1 MFYIVVATAPRDYG
15 SWPFSQQ
22 EQGLAFTFINI
33 KTVIAQL
40 IMHGCCSEKKYW
52 VQTETL
58 QVDEDEMKNLWAPL
72 HREVEETAK
81 SLVGDVHESVQEGY
95 PDGKLEGGSWKEA
108 QQMVV
113 DFINVKSL
121 QSRARA
127 FGDKECNRLNEK
139 WNQFLNLDPDGMAL
153 PATSIKVHHQIWV
166 GVTTSGNPIQVYLH
180 IKLYIL
186 RFTRPPEQASE
197 HFFKRLMYHDLL
209 WVRSGL
215 VKEMESVND
224 KPSNTN
230 STETAPEDVDSA
242 GSDSTDTFTAVE
254 GHYSNL
260 DTAFSVLPPHEHK

>member
-1 MFYIVVATAPRDYG
+1 
-15 SWPFSQQ
+15 
-22 EQGLAFTFINI
+22 
-33 KTVIAQL
+33 
-40 IMHGCCSEKKYW
+40 MHGCCSEKKYW
-52 VQTETL
+52 LQTEAL
-58 QVDEDEMKNLWAPL
+58 QVDENEMKNLWAGL
-72 HREVEETAK
+72 HQEVEETAR
-81 SLVGDVHESVQEGY
+81 SLVGDVHGSVQEGY

-121 QSRARA
+121 QSRART

-153 PATSIKVHHQIWV
+153 PATSIKMHHQIWV

-180 IKLYIL
+180 IELYIL

-197 HFFKRLMYHDLL
+197 HFLKGTMYHDLL
-209 WVRSGL
+209 WTGSGL
-215 VKEMESVND
+215 VTEMELLDD

-230 STETAPEDVDSA
+230 STGKAPEDVNSDCSDSA
-242 GSDSTDTFTAVE
+242 DTLTAVE

-260 DTAFSVLPPHEHK
+260 DTACSVLPRQQDD